1 MTAIENEGVARM
13 RIKSDADLL
22 FSAMASGRTP
32 FQLEIAFPES
42 YDELISGQW
51 EGAAPE
57 EDLAG
62 VAAECGRVLLSAE
75 AGSGKTHLLIRAGIS
90 AAKSRD
96 DVIPVWL
103 PLRDLPAS
111 MRSAEP
117 EAFVQALI
125 GLATPSLK
133 PVLSSSTRA
142 PKILVLAD
150 GLNEIP
156 REVSQSALDALDELA
171 RRYPFMSV
179 IVSERL
185 VRRPVALDRWKLA
198 TILPLSEE
206 QVADIWSSSQGG
218 SAPDSED
225 AAKLLSN
232 PFFLDKATTFDL
244 VEGSAAKVIE
254 AYFSKL
260 AGIRKDGLEN
270 LSRVCYES
278 YSRERGMLIPR
289 QDFMSNVDR
298 PLYQSLLDHE
308 LVRASET
315 YVWFSHHLFHDY
327 LASRYLVQHRTL
339 WGPEAFDVVTTGAA
353 SFDSLRLAVD
363 QIHDPAVADEFVRM
377 IYNWNY
383 FGAAYSLVPGRVT
396 SEMQVALLAMLADK
410 RWDPVAATVEAITD
424 ALRLN
429 GTKTAKSMLA
439 VSTRDQL
446 FEVVRE
452 FPSSNPS
459 FIRWR
464 TIFTFRDGEYV
475 GPEIVQSLASDDPI
489 EAWTLANVLRRC
501 RLTSAGEAKLVDIAR
516 SESSVTRW
524 RAVHVLGLHPS
535 ATTARVVQNLMSDS
549 DKWVRYGAVRALVEI
564 AAKTGDSQLRES
576 IILWLGHQLSSERL
590 DDKMLHELGR
600 VLDVRPQPAGWPET
614 VAPLV
619 QQLAST
625 SRNSFQQDRWN
636 TLMASIS
643 SSGQVSR

>member
-1 MTAIENEGVARM
+1 MTAIEKEAAARM
-13 RIKSDADLL
+13 RMKSDAEDL

-32 FQLEIAFPES
+32 FRLEVAFPES
-42 YDELISGQW
+42 YDELISRQW
-51 EGAAPE
+51 EGIASE
-57 EDLAG
+57 EELAE

-75 AGSGKTHLLIRAGIS
+75 AGSGKTHLLIRTGIL

-96 DVIPVWL
+96 NVIPVWL
-103 PLRDLPAS
+103 PLRDLPAA

-133 PVLSSSTRA
+133 PVLTSSARA
-142 PKILVLAD
+142 PRILVLAD

-156 REVSQSALDALDELA
+156 REVSQPALDALDELA

-179 IVSERL
+179 VVSERL
-185 VRRPVALDRWKLA
+185 IRRPVALDRWKLA
-198 TILPLSEE
+198 TVLPLSEE
-206 QVADIWSSSQGG
+206 QVAEIWSASRG
-218 SAPDSED
+218 SRVPSSED
-225 AAKLLSN
+225 ASKLLSN
-232 PFFLDKATTFDL
+232 PFFLDKATAFDL

-260 AGIRKDGLEN
+260 ASIGKEGLER

-278 YSRERGMLIPR
+278 YSRERGMLIP
-289 QDFMSNVDR
+289 QQEFISHVDQ
-298 PLYQSLLDHE
+298 PLYRSLVDHE
-308 LVRASET
+308 LIRASET
-315 YVWFSHHLFHDY
+315 FVWFSHHLFHDY
-327 LASRYLVQHRTL
+327 LAARYLVQHRTL

-363 QIHDPAVADEFVRM
+363 QIHDPAVADEFVRK

-383 FGAAYSLVPGRVT
+383 FGAAYCLVPGRVT
-396 SEMQVALLAMLADK
+396 SEMQMALLAMLADK
-410 RWDPVAATVEAITD
+410 RWDPVAATVEAVTD
-424 ALRLN
+424 ALKLN

-439 VSTRDQL
+439 VPTRDQL
-446 FEVVRE
+446 FDVVGE

-459 FIRWR
+459 FIRWKTVF
-464 TIFTFRDGEYV
+464 TIRDGEYV
-475 GPEIVQSLASDDPI
+475 GPDIVQSLASDDPI

-501 RLTSAGEAKLVDIAR
+501 RLTSTGEAKLVDIAR
-516 SESSVTRW
+516 SESAVTRW

-535 ATTARVVQNLMSDS
+535 ANTARVVQTLMFDS

-564 AAKTGDSQLRES
+564 AANTGDSQLRES
-576 IILWLGHQLSSERL
+576 IISWLGRQLSSEKL
-590 DDKMLHELGR
+590 DEKMLHELGR
-600 VLDVRPQPAGWPET
+600 VLNVRPQPAGWPET

-643 SSGQVSR
+643 SPGQVSR

>member
-1 MTAIENEGVARM
+1 MTAIENEAAARERM
-13 RIKSDADLL
+13 RSEAEQI
-22 FSAMASGRTP
+22 FTAMGGDRTP
-32 FQLEIAFPES
+32 FNLNIAFPES

-51 EGAAPE
+51 EDVTPE
-57 EDLAG
+57 RELAR
-62 VAAECGRVLLSAE
+62 VAIERGRVLLSAE
-75 AGSGKTHLLIRAGIS
+75 AGSGKTHVLARTGIS
-90 AAKSRD
+90 VTRSSED
-96 DVIPVWL
+96 IIPIWL
-103 PLRDLPAS
+103 PLRDLPSA

-117 EAFVQALI
+117 ESFVQALI
-125 GLATPSLK
+125 SLSTPSLK
-133 PVLSSSTRA
+133 PVLTSSARA
-142 PKILVLAD
+142 PRLLVLAD

-156 REVSQSALDALDELA
+156 REISQPALDALDELA
-171 RRYPFMSV
+171 RRYPFISV

-198 TILPLSEE
+198 TVLPLSEE
-206 QVADIWSSSQGG
+206 QVAEIWEATQKDRTPS
-218 SAPDSED
+218 PD

-232 PFFLDKATTFDL
+232 PFFLDKATAFDL

-260 AGIRKDGLEN
+260 ANVRKEGLDR
-270 LSRVCYES
+270 LSKVCYES

-289 QDFMSNVDR
+289 SDFVAQVDLS
-298 PLYQSLLDHE
+298 LYRSLEGAE

-315 YVWFSHHLFHDY
+315 FVWFSHHLFHDY
-327 LASRYLVQHRTL
+327 LASRYLVQHKML
-339 WGPEAFDVVTTGAA
+339 WGPDAFDVVTTGAA

-363 QIHDPAVADEFVRM
+363 QIHDPVVADDFVRM
-377 IYNWNY
+377 VYNWNY

-410 RWDPVAATVEAITD
+410 RWDPVAATVEAVTD

-429 GTKTAKSMLA
+429 STKTAKAMLGA
-439 VSTRDQL
+439 PTRDRL
-446 FEVVRE
+446 FDVVEE
-452 FPSSNPS
+452 FPSLNPS

-464 TIFTFRDGEYV
+464 TIFTIGDGEYV
-475 GPEIVQSLASDDPI
+475 GPDIVQSLASDDPI

-501 RLTSAGEAKLVDIAR
+501 RLTAAGERKLVDIAR

-535 ATTARVVQNLMSDS
+535 SETARVVQTLMFDS
-549 DKWVRYGAVRALVEI
+549 DKWVRYGAVRALIEV
-564 AAKTGDSQLRES
+564 ASNTHDLGLREAIVS
-576 IILWLGHQLSSERL
+576 WLEEQLSSKKL
-590 DDKMLHELGR
+590 DEKMLYELGR
-600 VLDVRPQPAGWPET
+600 VLNVRPQPASWPES

-619 QQLAST
+619 QQLASM

-643 SSGQVSR
+643 SGQASR